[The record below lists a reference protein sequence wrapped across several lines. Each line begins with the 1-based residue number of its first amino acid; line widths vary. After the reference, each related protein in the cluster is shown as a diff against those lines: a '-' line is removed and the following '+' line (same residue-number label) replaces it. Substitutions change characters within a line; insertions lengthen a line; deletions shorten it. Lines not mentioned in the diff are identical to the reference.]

1 MNRKKAYLCYN
12 INTKYIQLLIGN
24 PMNSPDFEFEVV
36 FLPNVTKWFPSF
48 MVNHINDLS
57 DSVLVVGAEI
67 EFMQR
72 VCPRTTILLEETT
85 TWQVLSAKI
94 HEIQSRFVVL
104 DLCFPYL
111 HDVIHKNILAL
122 QKKLHFKIVYVTQ
135 VTHLRDY
142 VKIFPFATKLWVMTG
157 MKLRYPEQ
165 QLVEILH
172 NSFCV
177 HFYDEN
183 NLISRYPNPNSYFD

>member
-1 MNRKKAYLCYN
+1 
-12 INTKYIQLLIGN
+12 
-24 PMNSPDFEFEVV
+24 MNSHDFEFEVV

-48 MVNHINDLS
+48 IVNHINALS

-122 QKKLHFKIVYVTQ
+122 QKNYTSKLS
-135 VTHLRDY
+135 
-142 VKIFPFATKLWVMTG
+142 M
-157 MKLRYPEQ
+157 
-165 QLVEILH
+165 
-172 NSFCV
+172 
-177 HFYDEN
+177 
-183 NLISRYPNPNSYFD
+183 